1 MKKFNKTYGMLTVA
15 LGAAVCLS
23 AQPPDFTPPTPLFG
37 AVLGNDT
44 AGVKRLL
51 DEGANPNE
59 GQFLGFKPVF
69 FSVIYQNLESLQLMV
84 KHGADIQ
91 AKDRDGST
99 TLMWAAFNETGRTE
113 LLEELLK

>member
-1 MKKFNKTYGMLTVA
+1 MRRFTKTYGMLMAA

-37 AVLGNDT
+37 AVMGNDT
-44 AGVKRLL
+44 GGVKRLL
-51 DEGANPNE
+51 GEGANPNE

-69 FSVIYQNLESLQLMV
+69 FPLIYQNLDAFQVMV

-99 TLMWAAFNETGRTE
+99 TLMWAAFNETGKTE
-113 LLEELLK
+113 LV